1 MAMENWLYRI
11 GLTLLPNVGPV
22 TAKNLI
28 SYCGSPEA
36 VFSSSAKA
44 LQKIPG
50 IGPQTAHYIREQ
62 KVLDQAQAEW
72 EHMQSLQIT
81 PLYYLDDNYPS
92 RLKYLA
98 DSPIVLYCKGNF
110 DWQAPR
116 TVAIVGT
123 RKPSHYGIALCEE
136 LVEGLKNYQVAIVSG
151 LAFGIDVCAHRKA
164 LECQIPTIGVMGN
177 GLRYVYPAEHRQV
190 AAQMLSNGALLSEYT
205 SNTAPEREHFPM
217 RNRIVAG
224 MCDALIVIE
233 TQKRGGS
240 MITAQLA
247 NGYNKDVFAVPG
259 RVKDKASEGCNH
271 LIKSHQAALLE
282 SVADIAYLMR
292 WEECH
297 KAKAIQGA
305 FFQELDEKEQLVIDL
320 MGKEDAVGIDVL
332 TAMAKIHNS
341 EMAGLLLELEFK
353 GLIKALPGN
362 RYALI

>member
-1 MAMENWLYRI
+1 MENWLYKI
-11 GLTLLPNVGPV
+11 GLTLLPNVGPI

-36 VFSSSAKA
+36 VFASSTKA
-44 LQKIPG
+44 LLKIPG
-50 IGPQTAHYIREQ
+50 IGPQTAQYIREKQ
-62 KVLDQAQAEW
+62 VLDRAQVEW
-72 EHMQSLQIT
+72 ELMQSLQIT

-98 DSPIVLYCKGNF
+98 DSPVLLYFKGNF

-116 TVAIVGT
+116 MVAIVGT
-123 RKPSHYGIALCEE
+123 RKPSHYGVAVCEE
-136 LVEGLKNYQVAIVSG
+136 LIEGLKDYQVAIVSG

-190 AAQMLSNGALLSEYT
+190 AAQMLENGGLLSEYT
-205 SNTAPEREHFPM
+205 ANTAPEREHFPM

-224 MCDALIVIE
+224 LCDALIVIE

-259 RVKDKASEGCNH
+259 RVKDKYSEGCNQ
-271 LIKSHQAALLE
+271 LIKAHQAALAE
-282 SVADIAYLMR
+282 SVADIAYVMR
-292 WEECH
+292 WEECSKT
-297 KAKAIQGA
+297 KAVQGA
-305 FFQELDEKEQLVIDL
+305 FFQELDEKEQMIISLI
-320 MGKEDAVGIDVL
+320 GQGDAVGIDAL
-332 TAMAKIHNS
+332 TATAKMHNS